1 MTLLAALQRLANDP
15 LLAAIE
21 DWLDKKGWKPC
32 VEAQL
37 IETFL
42 SLANDDADEET
53 CALLRGD
60 LDALE
65 VLYQKRLS
73 PQPAGTET
81 AGGDS
86 IDNSQTNHTTS
97 SSRC

>member
-21 DWLDKKGWKPC
+21 DWLDKKGWKPG

-53 CALLRGD
+53 CALWRGA
-60 LDALE
+60 LELLE
-65 VLYQKRLS
+65 VLYKERLS

-81 AGGDS
+81 AGGD
-86 IDNSQTNHTTS
+86 NL
-97 SSRC
+97 